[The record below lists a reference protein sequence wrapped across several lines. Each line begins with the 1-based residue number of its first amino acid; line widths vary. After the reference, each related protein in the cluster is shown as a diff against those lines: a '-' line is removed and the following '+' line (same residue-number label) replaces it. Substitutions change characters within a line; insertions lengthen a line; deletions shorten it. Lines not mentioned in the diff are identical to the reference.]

1 MSDYFAKLRTD
12 AWRTSSARY
21 NAARRLKRK
30 ELFSTISLAFFS
42 VLTIA
47 MAVIQKVYSVEMR
60 AITGL
65 DNYVTSLSIL
75 AGIFII
81 VISLMEWGSRNGS
94 NADALFKNAEELNSL
109 QRSIHLEILKPSAAD
124 DARWNVAERLLSNYE
139 QIKSRCEIN
148 HSQLDDH
155 YFRSKHRSS
164 AEFAGYKIEPCEAL
178 WIAFLWHLSSVW
190 YYLIFWI
197 ISAGALSPV
206 ITKIAFF
213 SAAPCGLSGG

>member
-1 MSDYFAKLRTD
+1 MSDYLARLRTD
-12 AWRTSSARY
+12 VWRTSSARY
-21 NAARRLKRK
+21 NAARRLRRK

-47 MAVIQKVYSVEMR
+47 LAVTQKIYSVEFR

-81 VISLMEWGSRNGS
+81 VVSLMEWGSRNGS

-109 QRSIHLEILKPSAAD
+109 QRSIHLEILKPCAAD
-124 DARWNVAERLLSNYE
+124 DSSWGVAEILLSNYE

-148 HSQLDDH
+148 HTQLDDR
-155 YFRSKHRSS
+155 YFLSKHRSS
-164 AEFAGYKIEPCEAL
+164 DEFIRYNIEPCKAF
-178 WIAFLWHLSSVW
+178 WIAFFWHLSSVW

-197 ISAGALSPV
+197 ISAGAMLPV
-206 ITKIAFF
+206 VTKIAFF
-213 SAAPCGLSGG
+213 SSASCGLTSG

>member
-109 QRSIHLEILKPSAAD
+109 QRSIHLEILKPSW
-124 DARWNVAERLLSNYE
+124 RTWTRT
-139 QIKSRCEIN
+139 
-148 HSQLDDH
+148 
-155 YFRSKHRSS
+155 
-164 AEFAGYKIEPCEAL
+164 
-178 WIAFLWHLSSVW
+178 AF
-190 YYLIFWI
+190 
-197 ISAGALSPV
+197 
-206 ITKIAFF
+206 
-213 SAAPCGLSGG
+213 AAPTTMLSIWKGGARCFNGMPTT